1 MGAEED
7 RQAMLEKIRADMQAT
22 RERLAL
28 ARSRK
33 ATVVAEAPSTATES
47 TTSTATASR
56 PTTSDTQSKL
66 SSASSL
72 IDKMKAEREAKRA
85 AAAKVE
91 TPVQT
96 TTAPKEPTTPAE
108 TPAVALVETK
118 DATPAAT
125 NSAAP
130 PRPKLGT
137 GKNIRSLADLQK
149 AIKKADRV
157 KKHAESQGKIGDLR
171 RQQGETRKKQMTAEE
186 RRAYR
191 QSKRLTVEMQH
202 SQDRVKVNT
211 QISKF
216 MKMIQVLEK
225 EWQKGEEDRVKRE
238 AEMEEQRL
246 LFEKASAQM
255 GFLSNALSEI
265 SAQMEAMN
273 KDIDSMTDVVPK
285 NVKKEDK
292 WYGSQFLNFKENFI
306 DMRHQAYINS
316 AKHKKMMDKTQKE
329 AEDLAKEMKAPPPPL
344 PSLSDAS
351 GFSANPITNLLAQI
365 RSGTELK
372 KLNSNEVEED
382 RKKRQGNWRQSV
394 QLLEGLQ
401 ATLCDALD
409 QRHLALF
416 SDSDEEDDEF
426 DDDWDD

>member
-1 MGAEED
+1 
-7 RQAMLEKIRADMQAT
+7 
-22 RERLAL
+22 LAL

-33 ATVVAEAPSTATES
+33 ASVVADAPPIIVTESTPASTSSTATSTPES
-47 TTSTATASR
+47 DAK
-56 PTTSDTQSKL
+56 SKL
-66 SSASSL
+66 TSASSL
-72 IDKMKAEREAKRA
+72 IEKMKAEREAKRA
-85 AAAKVE
+85 AAAAARSEAAPV
-91 TPVQT
+91 TPSPAASSEPEAASTQGT
-96 TTAPKEPTTPAE
+96 PDPTTSS
-108 TPAVALVETK
+108 TPK
-118 DATPAAT
+118 
-125 NSAAP
+125 
-130 PRPKLGT
+130 PKLGT

-157 KKHAESQGKIGDLR
+157 KKHAESQGKLGDLR
-171 RQQGETRKKQMTAEE
+171 RQQGETKKKQMTAEE

-202 SQDRVKVNT
+202 SEDRVKVNT

-216 MKMIQVLEK
+216 MNMIQVLEK

-238 AEMEEQRL
+238 AEMEEQRQM
-246 LFEKASAQM
+246 FDKASAQM
-255 GFLSNALSEI
+255 GFLSNALNEI
-265 SAQMEAMN
+265 SAQMESMH
-273 KDIDSMTDVVPK
+273 KDIESMTEGVPK
-285 NVKKEDK
+285 GVKKEDK
-292 WYGSQFLNFKENFI
+292 WYGTQFLNFKENFI

-316 AKHKKMMDKTQKE
+316 AKHKKMMDKTQRE

-344 PSLSDAS
+344 PVMA
-351 GFSANPITNLLAQI
+351 GGNGPSANPITNLLAQI

-372 KLNSNEVEED
+372 KLNPNEVEED

-416 SDSDEEDDEF
+416 SDSDEEEDEF